1 MSLSLDTST
10 LFSGQGIDVT
20 SIVNQ
25 LVAAARQPETAWQQ
39 QQQDLQSQ
47 EGALNQ
53 LNSDLSALLDK
64 INSLKDISGAAGAV
78 TTSSSDSSVATAQA
92 GAGTAPGTHVLV
104 VSSLATTS
112 SYYSDPVASSSTALS
127 AGSFDLQVGSG
138 TPTTITINSGDTLSS
153 LASEINGMNL
163 GVTANVVTD
172 ANGARLSLV
181 AQNSGAAS
189 DITIS
194 NDSSGLNFTKA
205 VTGTNASLTVDGVPI
220 SSASNSV
227 SGVVPGITFNL
238 VGAAPSE
245 QVTVGVAADTASAIQ
260 GVTDFVSAY
269 NTVIQDL
276 NAQFTYNSGTQ
287 TSGPLSGDTMARMVE
302 QEVLGFATSTV
313 SGAGSLTSLASLG
326 ISMNDDGTL
335 SVDSSQ
341 LAGVAGSDWQDFQNF
356 FQSASGYGATV
367 SNQLAQLTDPT
378 EGAFYVDLQ
387 NDQTTYNSLQQQID
401 DLETYIASEEQTW
414 LDQYNQINVTLQ
426 ELPLLQAQINA
437 ELGVVSNNGSS
448 TSSNSS
454 SGSNG

>member
-287 TSGPLSGDTMARMVE
+287 TSGPLSGDTMARMVQ
-302 QEVLGFATSTV
+302 QEVLAFATPTV